1 MLADVLLSSIIAVA
15 QNAVPFGTG
24 SADST
29 RIPAPVSNCFDQSR
43 ARADLP
49 DSILTA
55 TSFGLHDC
63 AQQNRAAIQG
73 ERRAAAGT
81 VTASA
86 ELPDAPSFAEGGDHK
101 TDDPHDVSGTGF
113 SPRDG
118 ATQRNANRIWSTVD
132 RRFIVLHTL
141 SAMALVADV
150 ETTVRVLAEQPKANE
165 LNPLFGGR
173 PTRARLYGIGLPL
186 NALSFYL
193 SYHYKRMN
201 PNGRVWKLGPGLC
214 IAFHTAAALNNL
226 VTAR

>member
-1 MLADVLLSSIIAVA
+1 
-15 QNAVPFGTG
+15 
-24 SADST
+24 
-29 RIPAPVSNCFDQSR
+29 
-43 ARADLP
+43 
-49 DSILTA
+49 
-55 TSFGLHDC
+55 
-63 AQQNRAAIQG
+63 
-73 ERRAAAGT
+73 
-81 VTASA
+81 
-86 ELPDAPSFAEGGDHK
+86 
-101 TDDPHDVSGTGF
+101 
-113 SPRDG
+113 
-118 ATQRNANRIWSTVD
+118 VD